1 MKQSSLLLLRRSVRS
16 THSRIVTCV
25 ILVCL
30 FYLPTW
36 LSTIVELIVHGSSE
50 TWLNFGF
57 IYLGFRELWRKR
69 RQLALCQPAEE
80 DRLLGDLLILNGS
93 AIFPLFL
100 SSVSLQALLCLL
112 ILVGIVICTWGL
124 TVFRLFSTLLLT
136 CYSYGATALI
146 HRLPSA

>member
-1 MKQSSLLLLRRSVRS
+1 MKQSSLLLLRYSVRS
-16 THSRIVTCV
+16 THRRTVTCV

-69 RQLALCQPAEE
+69 QQLAYINLPKRIACSVIYWFWTV
-80 DRLLGDLLILNGS
+80 LLFFRYS
-93 AIFPLFL
+93 WVLFL
-100 SSVSLQALLCLL
+100 CKRYFARKSGWL
-112 ILVGIVICTWGL
+112 GWVI
-124 TVFRLFSTLLLT
+124 
-136 CYSYGATALI
+136 YGFKPWDKLP
-146 HRLPSA
+146 LPSDRIKSLYAQIHPSENRWNT